1 MDRRPSQALALLVL
15 ALPALAR
22 DEKSLHAQWV
32 FHSDPIN
39 CADPA
44 RSDKRWSPTAFP
56 DSSPGCYRKRFTVT
70 AGTRYTLEFDG
81 PPPAEIFLNGQPL
94 APPFDL
100 AIKLN
105 QENLIAIIAPAGL
118 STPLRLVKDAN
129 PAAAAS
135 AVSQKPGTLRL
146 SSPPGPFP
154 ADRTGFAVVSA
165 NRDVPL
171 NWSVRGQGR
180 LVGPAAFGGVNMVRS
195 SGTAGKVTVTASTA
209 DGESASLDLW
219 STAVPLGN
227 SWLREPS
234 R

>member
-1 MDRRPSQALALLVL
+1 MDRRPPQALALLFL

-32 FHSDPIN
+32 FHSDPTN

-44 RSDKRWSPTAFP
+44 RSDKRWSATAIP
-56 DSSPGCYRKRFTVT
+56 DVTPGCYRKRFTVT
-70 AGTRYTLEFDG
+70 AGSRFSLEFDG

-94 APPFDL
+94 APPYDL
-100 AIKLN
+100 PLKLN
-105 QENLIAIIAPAGL
+105 QENLLAIITPAGL
-118 STPLRLVKDAN
+118 STPLRLVKDAS
-129 PAAAAS
+129 PVPVPS
-135 AVSQKPGTLRL
+135 PKPGNLRL

-171 NWSVRGQGR
+171 TWSVRGQGR
-180 LVGPAAFGGVNMVRS
+180 LVGPGAFGRVNMVRS
-195 SGTAGKVTVTASTA
+195 NGTAGKVTITATTA
-209 DGESASLDLW
+209 EGESASLDLW

>member
-1 MDRRPSQALALLVL
+1 MDRRPPQALALLVL

-32 FHSDPIN
+32 FHSDPTN

-44 RSDKRWSPTAFP
+44 RSDKRWSPTAIP
-56 DSSPGCYRKRFTVT
+56 DPTPGCYRKRFTVT
-70 AGTRYTLEFDG
+70 AGTRFSLEFDG
-81 PPPAEIFLNGQPL
+81 PPPAEVFLNGHLL
-94 APPFDL
+94 APPYDL
-100 AIKLN
+100 TIKLD
-105 QENLIAIIAPAGL
+105 QENLLAIIAPVGL
-118 STPLRLVKDAN
+118 STPVRLVKDAN
-129 PAAAAS
+129 PVAPVVA
-135 AVSQKPGTLRL
+135 QKPGALRL

-165 NRDVPL
+165 NRDVL
-171 NWSVRGQGR
+171 LKWSVRGQGR

-195 SGTAGKVTVTASTA
+195 NGTPGKVTVTVSTA